1 MRTAVCGLLLGLL
14 AVSAGWA
21 QELITD
27 KAAIPSLSVTGS
39 AEIRERP
46 DLASVTLGVENQA
59 REAAAAIAANNTAMN
74 GVVEAI
80 RKAGV
85 PAREIQTSNFS
96 VFPIY
101 RSRPTPE
108 GGEEQELIGY
118 RVSNLV
124 TVRTEDMGRVGP
136 IIDAGLAAGANRVQ
150 GVDFMLKDDLAAR
163 SRALQEAAR
172 EARTKAR
179 ALAGA
184 LDLELG
190 PVLSVS
196 EGGAR
201 VVPLAM
207 EAAFARAAPVPIQP
221 GQVSVT
227 ATVNLTYRLR

>member
-85 PAREIQTSNFS
+85 PAQEIQTSNFS

>member
-96 VFPIY
+96 VSPIY

-201 VVPLAM
+201 VVPFAM